1 MNYTNSRT
9 FNPEILYAFDPWN
22 EETHPYNCHHHEFL
36 EISILL
42 EGESEYIVQGQQ
54 YHATAGTVF
63 LFNPR
68 TEHGEQQ
75 KSRNLLTST
84 THWHFK
90 SLFRRLSAK
99 RISK

>member
-42 EGESEYIVQGQQ
+42 EGESEYIVQGNS
-54 YHATAGTVF
+54 TMPLLVRCF
-63 LFNPR
+63 FNPR

-75 KSRNLLTST
+75 KQELTHINYT
-84 THWHFK
+84 LAFQ
-90 SLFRRLSAK
+90 
-99 RISK
+99 ISI

>member
-42 EGESEYIVQGQQ
+42 EGESEYIVQGNSTMPLLVQCF
-54 YHATAGTVF
+54 F
-63 LFNPR
+63 LIRERNMVSN
-68 TEHGEQQ
+68 

>member
-42 EGESEYIVQGQQ
+42 EGESEYIVQ
-54 YHATAGTVF
+54 ATVPCHCWYSVS
-63 LFNPR
+63 FNPR

-75 KSRNLLTST
+75 KQNLLTST
-84 THWHFK
+84 TLAFQ
-90 SLFRRLSAK
+90 
-99 RISK
+99 ISI

>member
-42 EGESEYIVQGQQ
+42 EGESEYIV
-54 YHATAGTVF
+54 
-63 LFNPR
+63 
-68 TEHGEQQ
+68 
-75 KSRNLLTST
+75 
-84 THWHFK
+84 
-90 SLFRRLSAK
+90 
-99 RISK
+99 

>member
-63 LFNPR
+63 LFNR
-68 TEHGEQQ
+68 E
-75 KSRNLLTST
+75 RNMVSNKKQELTHINYT
-84 THWHFK
+84 LAFQ
-90 SLFRRLSAK
+90 
-99 RISK
+99 ISI

>member
-1 MNYTNSRT
+1 M
-9 FNPEILYAFDPWN
+9 PLILGTK
-22 EETHPYNCHHHEFL
+22 ETHPYNCHHHEFL

-63 LFNPR
+63 LLIRERNMVSN
-68 TEHGEQQ
+68 